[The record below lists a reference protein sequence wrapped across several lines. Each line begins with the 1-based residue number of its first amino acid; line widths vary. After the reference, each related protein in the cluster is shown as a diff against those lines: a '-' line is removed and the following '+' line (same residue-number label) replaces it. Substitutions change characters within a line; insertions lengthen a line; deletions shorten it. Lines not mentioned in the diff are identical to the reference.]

1 MNKRPINI
9 IALDHIVLR
18 TSQINNMLHFYQDI
32 LGCVIEREKL
42 DIGLTQLR
50 AGSALIDI
58 VTVDSELGRMG
69 GKAPQ
74 QNGRNVDHFC
84 LQVTAFNEN
93 ELIEYLHQNKIQTPN
108 FTERYGAQGYGR
120 SLYIQDPE
128 GNTVELKPYN
138 ENPDFV
144 RQDIT

>member
-1 MNKRPINI
+1 MSKRPINI

-18 TSQINNMLHFYQDI
+18 TSQLDNMVHFYQDI
-32 LGCVIEREKL
+32 LGCMIEREKL

-69 GKAPQ
+69 GIAPQ

-84 LQVTAFNEN
+84 LQISAFEEE
-93 ELIEYLHQNKIQTPN
+93 ELLAYLKQHNITTSS
-108 FTERYGAQGYGR
+108 FAERYGAQGYGR
-120 SLYIQDPE
+120 SVYVDDPE
-128 GNTVELKPYN
+128 GNVVELKP
-138 ENPDFV
+138 FKV
-144 RQDIT
+144 TTI

>member
-1 MNKRPINI
+1 MSKRPINI

-18 TSQINNMLHFYQDI
+18 TSQLDNMVHFYQDI

-84 LQVTAFNEN
+84 LQVSAFEEG
-93 ELIEYLHQNKIQTPN
+93 ELLDYLKQHNITTSG
-108 FTERYGAQGYGR
+108 FAERYGAQGYGR
-120 SLYIQDPE
+120 SVYVEDPE
-128 GNTVELKPYN
+128 GNVAELKPFKMTTN
-138 ENPDFV
+138 
-144 RQDIT
+144 

>member
-1 MNKRPINI
+1 MSKRPINI

-18 TSQINNMLHFYQDI
+18 TSQLDNMVHFYQDI
-32 LGCVIEREKL
+32 LGCVIEREKI

-69 GKAPQ
+69 GKAPK

-84 LQVTAFNEN
+84 LQVSAFEEE
-93 ELIEYLHQNKIQTPN
+93 ELLDYLKQHNITTSS
-108 FTERYGAQGYGR
+108 FAERYGAQGYGR
-120 SLYIQDPE
+120 SVYVNDPE
-128 GNTVELKPYN
+128 GNVVELKPFKTN
-138 ENPDFV
+138 TN
-144 RQDIT
+144 

>member
-18 TSQINNMLHFYQDI
+18 TSQLNNMLHFYQDI

-84 LQVTAFNEN
+84 LQVSAFEEE
-93 ELIEYLHQNKIQTPN
+93 ELLNYLKQHNVNTSN
-108 FTERYGAQGYGR
+108 FAERYGAQGYGR
-120 SLYIQDPE
+120 SVYVDDPE
-128 GNTVELKPYN
+128 GNVVELKPYKFTTN
-138 ENPDFV
+138 
-144 RQDIT
+144 

>member
-1 MNKRPINI
+1 MSKRPINI

-18 TSQINNMLHFYQDI
+18 TSQLDNMVHFYQDI

-58 VTVDSELGRMG
+58 VTVDSEIGRMG
-69 GKAPQ
+69 GKATQ

-84 LQVTAFNEN
+84 LQVSSFEEE
-93 ELIEYLHQNKIQTPN
+93 ELLDYLKQHNITTSG
-108 FTERYGAQGYGR
+108 FAERYGAQGYGR
-120 SLYIQDPE
+120 SVYVEDPE
-128 GNTVELKPYN
+128 GNVVELKPFKMTTN
-138 ENPDFV
+138 
-144 RQDIT
+144 

>member
-1 MNKRPINI
+1 MSKRPINI

-18 TSQINNMLHFYQDI
+18 TSQLDNMVHFYQEI

-58 VTVDSELGRMG
+58 VTVDSELGQMG

-74 QNGRNVDHFC
+74 RNGRNVDHFC
-84 LQVTAFNEN
+84 LQVSAFE
-93 ELIEYLHQNKIQTPN
+93 EEALLDYLKQHNINTSS
-108 FTERYGAQGYGR
+108 FAERYGAQGYGR
-120 SLYIQDPE
+120 SVYVDDPE
-128 GNTVELKPYN
+128 GNVVELKPFKLTTN
-138 ENPDFV
+138 
-144 RQDIT
+144 